1 MQQAEPSVNIWRCNH
16 VIKMSDQIN
25 APGLNSLL
33 TINPLKRVQ
42 SSFTQITT
50 GRLVISYIASRD
62 KNVASV
68 AAQC

>member
-1 MQQAEPSVNIWRCNH
+1 M
-16 VIKMSDQIN
+16 N

-42 SSFTQITT
+42 SSFTQNTT